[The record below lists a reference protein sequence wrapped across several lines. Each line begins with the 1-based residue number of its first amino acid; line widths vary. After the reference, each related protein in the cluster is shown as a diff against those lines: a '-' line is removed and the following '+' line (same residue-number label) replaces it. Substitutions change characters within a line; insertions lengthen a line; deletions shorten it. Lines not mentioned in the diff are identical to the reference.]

1 MLLSDPSGL
10 AVHAGDPLEAGQ
22 VAASLRTLYQSGNYA
37 DLRAVLFPE
46 GDGMRLDF
54 VARENLY
61 FSQILIDG
69 LTPPPTDSS
78 AVASMQLSLG
88 QTYREQDVKDAVDRL
103 QETLREEGLC
113 LAKISVEE
121 QPYPETHQMDLLV
134 KLNPG
139 PRVRAKKINLINNT
153 QYRDADIL
161 AKFKLTAGS
170 PLTTAKAQSG
180 LDRIRKFLEK
190 SGHLSAGVS
199 VRRGDYDPADNSLPL
214 TLEVTEGPR
223 VKVAVTGAKLSQ
235 RDLKRFIPVYQEGS
249 VDTDLLEEGKR
260 NIQRGWSARATST
273 RRWSTT

>member
-1 MLLSDPSGL
+1 
-10 AVHAGDPLEAGQ
+10 
-22 VAASLRTLYQSGNYA
+22 
-37 DLRAVLFPE
+37 
-46 GDGMRLDF
+46 MRLDF

-103 QETLREEGLC
+103 QETLREEGLY

-121 QPYPETHQMDLLV
+121 QPHPETHQMDLLV

-161 AKFKLTAGS
+161 AKFS
-170 PLTTAKAQSG
+170 
-180 LDRIRKFLEK
+180 
-190 SGHLSAGVS
+190 
-199 VRRGDYDPADNSLPL
+199 
-214 TLEVTEGPR
+214 
-223 VKVAVTGAKLSQ
+223 
-235 RDLKRFIPVYQEGS
+235 
-249 VDTDLLEEGKR
+249 
-260 NIQRGWSARATST
+260 
-273 RRWSTT
+273 